1 MRAISPRRPTD
12 VERLDGG
19 HRRACRGAKRATRR
33 GIHRRV
39 ALWAFSGREMG
50 AWAGPAARAR
60 ARLGSRRAGGPR
72 RRPADAAAEPD
83 RGDAVWAC
91 PDGRAVDARLGDAV
105 AGRGRRPP
113 PPPQRQP
120 ARGAGLAQTGELWTH
135 AWATLWRVAVGFGLG
150 AASGIALGALS
161 GTSEAARRLLDPTL
175 QALRAIPSIAWVP
188 LFILWFGIFEASKV
202 ALIAVGTFF
211 PVYLGVAGA
220 ILSVDRKL
228 VEVGRV
234 FRLSRLDLARRILL
248 PAVLPELL
256 VSLRSGLGLG
266 FMFVVA
272 AEFMGASEGLGYL
285 LVDGQ
290 QLGKPDQILA
300 AIIAFALMGK
310 AADSLLVLATK
321 PLVRWQDAA
330 RDRL

>member
-1 MRAISPRRPTD
+1 MAEI
-12 VERLDGG
+12 
-19 HRRACRGAKRATRR
+19 AA
-33 GIHRRV
+33 
-39 ALWAFSGREMG
+39 
-50 AWAGPAARAR
+50 PAQAQ
-60 ARLGSRRAGGPR
+60 GERRAGSSSGAFPIA
-72 RRPADAAAEPD
+72 PGVKWALGLFLPLGLALGWEL
-83 RGDAVWAC
+83 AV
-91 PDGRAVDARLGDAV
+91 R
-105 AGRGRRPP
+105 
-113 PPPQRQP
+113 
-120 ARGAGLAQTGELWTH
+120 AGLAEGRLMPPPSRIAETLYALARSGELWTH
-135 AWATLWRVAVGFGLG
+135 AWATLWRVAVGFAIG
-150 AASGIALGALS
+150 AASGILLGALS

-228 VEVGRV
+228 VEVGRI

-300 AIIAFALMGK
+300 AIIAFAVMGK
-310 AADSLLVLATK
+310 AADSLLVAATR
-321 PLVRWQDAA
+321 PLVRWRDVA
-330 RDRL
+330 RERL